1 MWWKLA
7 PSPPFQGTR
16 GALVV
21 AGIQGSRAHAG
32 ALAQRLSHKRVSV
45 QSVQVAPRAH
55 GVSVVTSAVDTS
67 GDRGCSVFRNTLCCC
82 YCSAVKSCPTP
93 CNLMHCSTPGSSA
106 LHYLLSFLKLTS
118 FESVMPSNYLIFC
131 HPLFL
136 LSSIFSRI
144 MVFPNELALHIRWP
158 KYWSFSL
165 NLSSEYL
172 ALISFRIDCFDL
184 PALHKSFKGLLQH
197 HSLKASIL

>member
-1 MWWKLA
+1 MKIYIYI
-7 PSPPFQGTR
+7 F
-16 GALVV
+16 
-21 AGIQGSRAHAG
+21 
-32 ALAQRLSHKRVSV
+32 
-45 QSVQVAPRAH
+45 
-55 GVSVVTSAVDTS
+55 
-67 GDRGCSVFRNTLCCC
+67 
-82 YCSAVKSCPTP
+82 YCSSVAKLYPTP
-93 CNLMHCSTPGSSA
+93 WTAAYQASLFFTVSQS
-106 LHYLLSFLKLTS
+106 LLKLIPS
-118 FESVMPSNYLIFC
+118 ESVMPSNYLIFC

-197 HSLKASIL
+197 HSLKASILQCSVFFMVQLSHLYMTNGKTIALTIQTFISKVMSPLFNMLSSFSELLFQEAAMYVSLCCVAEINMIL

>member
-67 GDRGCSVFRNTLCCC
+67 GETADVLFSV
-82 YCSAVKSCPTP
+82 TP
-93 CNLMHCSTPGSSA
+93 CVVAIVQL
-106 LHYLLSFLKLTS
+106 
-118 FESVMPSNYLIFC
+118 
-131 HPLFL
+131 
-136 LSSIFSRI
+136 
-144 MVFPNELALHIRWP
+144 
-158 KYWSFSL
+158 
-165 NLSSEYL
+165 
-172 ALISFRIDCFDL
+172 
-184 PALHKSFKGLLQH
+184 
-197 HSLKASIL
+197 